1 MNRWLPSPLALGI
14 PASHCIGLVA
24 PRVPPPYHQM
34 ASFSIKHATTYSYRK
49 PVQLG
54 LHRLQL
60 RPRENRDIRI
70 VSMDLMIT
78 PPGELAW
85 ANDVFG
91 NAIASVTF
99 QAPADRLTIESRV
112 TLEHNALAHPQ
123 FEIAGNAAT
132 FPFAYA
138 LDEISDL
145 GALLIPQFVDP
156 AGRLPLWA
164 QGFVRGAPTGTLAL
178 LRDINDAILAWVEYE
193 ARDDEGTQSPL
204 VTLERRRGSC
214 RDIAVLMIE
223 AVRWLGFGA
232 RIVSGYLINR
242 DANALGTTGTG
253 STHAWVEVYLP
264 GAGWITFDPTNRTV
278 GDFSVVPVA
287 VARDIKQA
295 VPVSGSYAGAA
306 DDFLS
311 MAVEVSVY

>member
-1 MNRWLPSPLALGI
+1 MVMRHVLS
-14 PASHCIGLVA
+14 
-24 PRVPPPYHQM
+24 PPYEGM
-34 ASFSIKHATTYSYRK
+34 ANFSIRHITTYLYRR

-54 LHRLQL
+54 AHRLQL
-60 RPRENRDIRI
+60 RPRESRDIRI
-70 VSMDLMIT
+70 VAMDLVMT
-78 PPGELAW
+78 PPGNLTW

-91 NAIASVTF
+91 NAIATVNF
-99 QAPADRLTIESRV
+99 AAPTDRLTIESRV
-112 TLEHNALAHPQ
+112 TLEHNAVAFPL
-123 FEIAGNAAT
+123 FDIAASAAN

-138 LDEISDL
+138 LDEVSDL

-156 AGRLPLWA
+156 AGRLPQWA
-164 QGFVRGAPTGTLAL
+164 HGFIRSSPTNTLAL
-178 LRDINDAILAWVEYE
+178 LKDINDAILGWVEYE

-204 VTLERRRGSC
+204 VTLDRRRGSC

-242 DANALGTTGTG
+242 NTGMVGSNGTG
-253 STHAWVEVYLP
+253 STHAWVEVFLP

-278 GDFSVVPVA
+278 GDFSVVPIA

-295 VPVSGSYAGAA
+295 VPVAGSYAGAPE
-306 DDFLS
+306 DFLS

>member
-1 MNRWLPSPLALGI
+1 
-14 PASHCIGLVA
+14 
-24 PRVPPPYHQM
+24 M
-34 ASFSIKHATTYSYRK
+34 ANFSIKHATTYLYQK
-49 PVQLG
+49 PVMLG
-54 LHRLQL
+54 VHRLQL
-60 RPRENRDIRI
+60 RPRESRDIRVVAMALEI
-70 VSMDLMIT
+70 NPAGMVT
-78 PPGELAW
+78 W

-99 QAPADRLTIESRV
+99 AQVTDRLTIESRV
-112 TLEHNALAHPQ
+112 SLEHVALPYPQ
-123 FEIAGNAAT
+123 FTIAGSAES

-145 GALLIPQFVDP
+145 GALMIPQFVDP
-156 AGRLPLWA
+156 AGRLPVWA
-164 QGFVRGAPTGTLAL
+164 HGFVRSSPTGTLAL
-178 LRDINDAILAWVEYE
+178 LKDINDAILAWVDYE

-204 VTLERRRGSC
+204 VTLDRRRGSC

-242 DANALGTTGTG
+242 NESAVGSQGTG
-253 STHAWVEVYLP
+253 STHAWAEIFLP
-264 GAGWITFDPTNRTV
+264 GAGWIAFDPTNRTV

-295 VPVSGSYAGAA
+295 VPVAGSYAGQPQ
-306 DDFLS
+306 DFIS
-311 MAVEVSVY
+311 MTVEVSVY

>member
-1 MNRWLPSPLALGI
+1 
-14 PASHCIGLVA
+14 
-24 PRVPPPYHQM
+24 M
-34 ASFSIKHATTYSYRK
+34 ASFCIKHTTTYLYRR

-54 LHRLQL
+54 VHRLQL

-70 VSMDLMIT
+70 VAM
-78 PPGELAW
+78 ELVIDPTGPLTW

-91 NAIASVTF
+91 NAIASATF
-99 QAPADRLTIESRV
+99 AAPTDRLTIESQV
-112 TLEHNALAHPQ
+112 TLEHNAVAWPL
-123 FEIAGNAAT
+123 FDIAGCAVSY
-132 FPFAYA
+132 PFAYG

-145 GALLIPQFVDP
+145 GALLIPQFADP
-156 AGRLPLWA
+156 ANRLPQWA
-164 QGFVRGAPTGTLAL
+164 QGFIRSSPTDTLAL
-178 LRDINDAILAWVEYE
+178 LKDINAAISAWVEYE

-204 VTLERRRGSC
+204 ATLDRRRGSC

-242 DANALGTTGTG
+242 NPGMTGSNGAG
-253 STHAWVEVYLP
+253 STHAWVEIFLP

-278 GDFSVVPVA
+278 GDFSVIPVA

-295 VPVSGSYAGAA
+295 VPVSGSFVGAPN
-306 DDFLS
+306 DFIS
-311 MAVEVSVY
+311 MAVEVSVIG

>member
-1 MNRWLPSPLALGI
+1 
-14 PASHCIGLVA
+14 
-24 PRVPPPYHQM
+24 M
-34 ASFSIKHATTYSYRK
+34 ASFSIRHATTYLYRQ

-54 LHRLQL
+54 VHQLQL
-60 RPRENRDIRI
+60 RPRESRDIRI
-70 VSMDLMIT
+70 VAMDVAINPAGRVT
-78 PPGELAW
+78 W

-99 QAPADRLTIESRV
+99 AAPTDRLTIESRV
-112 TLEHNALAHPQ
+112 TLEHNALAYPQ
-123 FEIAGNAAT
+123 FDIAPRAAS

-156 AGRLPLWA
+156 ANRLPLWA
-164 QGFVRGAPTGTLAL
+164 QGFIRSSPTNTLAL
-178 LRDINDAILAWVEYE
+178 LRDINDAILAWVQYE

-204 VTLERRRGSC
+204 VTLDRRRGSC

-232 RIVSGYLINR
+232 RIASGYLINR
-242 DANALGTTGTG
+242 NTGMVGSNGTG
-253 STHAWVEVYLP
+253 STHAWVEIFLP
-264 GAGWITFDPTNRTV
+264 GAGWITFDPTNRTI
-278 GDFSVVPVA
+278 GDFSVIPVA

-295 VPVSGSYAGAA
+295 QPVSGSYAGEAE
-306 DDFLS
+306 DFLS

>member
-1 MNRWLPSPLALGI
+1 MT
-14 PASHCIGLVA
+14 
-24 PRVPPPYHQM
+24 
-34 ASFSIKHATTYSYRK
+34 SFSIRHATTYSYK
-49 PVQLG
+49 QPVQLG
-54 LHRLQL
+54 VHRLQL

-70 VSMDLMIT
+70 VSMDLAIT
-78 PPGELAW
+78 PPGTLTW

-91 NAIASVTF
+91 NTIASVTF
-99 QAPADRLTIESRV
+99 TAPTDNLTIESRV
-112 TLEHNALAHPQ
+112 TLEHNALPHPQ
-123 FEIAGNAAT
+123 FAIAGSAAN

-138 LDEISDL
+138 LDEASDL

-164 QGFVRGAPTGTLAL
+164 QGFIRSSPTGTLAL
-178 LRDINDAILAWVEYE
+178 LKDINDAILAWVEYE

-204 VTLERRRGSC
+204 VTLDRRRGSC

-242 DANALGTTGTG
+242 NQGTVGTSGTG
-253 STHAWVEVYLP
+253 STHAWVEVFLP
-264 GAGWITFDPTNRTV
+264 GAGWVTFDPTNRTI
-278 GDFSVVPVA
+278 GDFSLIPIA

-295 VPVSGSYAGAA
+295 VPVAGSYAGAA